1 MIHCSK
7 CRRSFQEGEVKC
19 PHCGQ
24 PNPDA
29 AGLFQTSTVVIS
41 SGGAH
46 MVYRSVDE
54 VPVRLRTKLIK
65 STNGSNSA
73 TILIADRRGRKQ
85 ISRVMRS
92 LPANAQRRLMSS
104 MLGGDSSAGPWPW
117 LTPARK
123 RAILALLALFTL
135 ALVGIVFGHRW
146 Q

>member
-1 MIHCSK
+1 MTQCSK
-7 CRRSFQEGEVKC
+7 CRRDFREDEPKC
-19 PHCGQ
+19 PHCGE

-29 AGLFQTSTVVIS
+29 AVLFQTSTVVIS
-41 SGGAH
+41 AGEAH

-54 VPVRLRTKLIK
+54 VPVRLRSKLIK

-104 MLGGDSSAGPWPW
+104 MLSGDSSGSPWPW
-117 LTPARK
+117 LTPVRK
-123 RAILALLALFTL
+123 RAILAVLALFTL
-135 ALVGIVFGHRW
+135 ALIGIVFGHRW

>member
-1 MIHCSK
+1 MIQCSK
-7 CRRSFQEGEVKC
+7 CRRSFEDEEPKC

-92 LPANAQRRLMSS
+92 LPIGDQDR
-104 MLGGDSSAGPWPW
+104 GG
-117 LTPARK
+117 
-123 RAILALLALFTL
+123 I
-135 ALVGIVFGHRW
+135 
-146 Q
+146 

>member
-1 MIHCSK
+1 VIHCSK
-7 CRRSFQEGEVKC
+7 CRRTFDEEESKC

-24 PNPDA
+24 ANPDA

-54 VPVRLRTKLIK
+54 VPVSLRSKLIK
-65 STNGSNSA
+65 STNGANSA

-92 LPANAQRRLMSS
+92 LPAGAQRRLMGS
-104 MLGGDSSAGPWPW
+104 MRGPDPAGFLHW
-117 LTPARK
+117 LTPSRK
-123 RAILALLALFTL
+123 RAILALLALLTL
-135 ALVGIVFGHRW
+135 TLVGIVFGHRW